1 MNVSCLENDIL
12 ITCKRQVAVVSKKA
26 SVLEVV
32 VCKVKMVVCKVK
44 MADPIHRLLF
54 SLWQLNSYAHPSDTC
69 YMIYSF

>member
-54 SLWQLNSYAHPSDTC
+54 SL
-69 YMIYSF
+69 